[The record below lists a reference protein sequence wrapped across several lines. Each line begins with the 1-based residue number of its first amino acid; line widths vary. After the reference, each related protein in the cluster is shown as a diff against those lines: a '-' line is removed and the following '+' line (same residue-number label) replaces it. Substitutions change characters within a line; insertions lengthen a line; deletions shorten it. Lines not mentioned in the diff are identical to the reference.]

1 ADRAEQLLTAR
12 RFPSAGDLDDLG
24 LTGRRDEVL
33 LLSVGI
39 RRPEWIILL
48 AGAIDQNAEL
58 TFSAIARVLSGEL
71 QARDRARIER
81 WQERL
86 DATAHDAQR
95 APEPVVQGL
104 FEALVAEIGADGGRV
119 TLLKGGAERP
129 LAAIGPAPTNG
140 STPRTEDQ
148 SAAVLASTFP
158 LSGFSEVRMEV
169 WSTNAMGRAA
179 SMAAQAWG
187 RAVRPWLTE
196 TVAAVSDAAARTE
209 P

>member
-86 DATAHDAQR
+86 AATAPPARR
-95 APEPVVQGL
+95 ARGPGRQG
-104 FEALVAEIGADGGRV
+104 R
-119 TLLKGGAERP
+119 
-129 LAAIGPAPTNG
+129 LA
-140 STPRTEDQ
+140 
-148 SAAVLASTFP
+148 
-158 LSGFSEVRMEV
+158 
-169 WSTNAMGRAA
+169 
-179 SMAAQAWG
+179 
-187 RAVRPWLTE
+187 
-196 TVAAVSDAAARTE
+196 
-209 P
+209 